1 MSSRTTLLLA
11 LVSTLLVAPSRAE
24 AQPPPG
30 PDLLRLAQ
38 QVGLSAN
45 QVAQIKKLGL
55 ASRREEIGVNAKLQ
69 TAQLDLHEA
78 MEADTPPA
86 EKKVMGLVDRVGQL
100 ETQAKKI
107 HVLMMLRVR
116 ATMNKAQWD
125 KLQLLH
131 AQRQGPHPG
140 PGAPP
145 HAPAP
150 PHPPR

>member
-1 MSSRTTLLLA
+1 VA
-11 LVSTLLVAPSRAE
+11 LVSTLLAAPSRAE
-24 AQPPPG
+24 GPPPPG

-38 QVGLSAN
+38 QVGLSAS
-45 QVAQIKKLGL
+45 QVAQIKKIGF
-55 ASRREEIGVNAKLQ
+55 ASRREEITVNAKLQ

-78 MEADTPPA
+78 MEADTPPP

-125 KLQLLH
+125 KLQALH
-131 AQRQGPHPG
+131 AQRQGP
-140 PGAPP
+140 GA
-145 HAPAP
+145 
-150 PHPPR
+150 PHPPLPPRPPR